1 MPPQPANNSPIRR
14 WRILWIVM
22 GALLLVAVTPLWL
35 YHRQV
40 LRLSEEKLENT
51 ERVQQSE
58 ITRSLASETLLFE
71 QNLREQLLSQ
81 RQVLA
86 LTGWISNV
94 DDPGHAPQLARL
106 LQSFV
111 ENNPNILYVTVVNQQ
126 AKGQSAGSFSV
137 DPDPFVG
144 VALKRA
150 FQASF
155 QGLNYVSEPFALG
168 KDNRPALVVAVPLSS
183 NGEFTGML
191 AAVVSIDRLTDR
203 IRDASV
209 RERLVFIV
217 DGHGHIVA
225 HPDTRDLVPGRDVT
239 STSPIVRHLK
249 ELPQELHATE
259 TMHFTGTPQGKTQQV
274 EMIGTYST
282 IPELGWAV
290 IAERSLDEARI
301 DAGVAELT
309 HQALTFVVGVTIVA
323 LLIGYLF
330 AVGIT
335 RPIRGLVESVRA
347 ISRAEFHERVKVEGA
362 AEISE
367 LAETFNNMAGD
378 IEQYVER
385 LKQAAEENRELFLGS
400 IRMLGAAIDEKD
412 PYTRGHSGRVAK
424 YSTIIGEYM
433 NLSTEDL
440 DRLRISALLHDVGKI
455 GVPDAILKKAGP
467 LTSEERALINRH
479 PEYSWS
485 ILRLFPGLEEASL
498 YALHHHESVDGT
510 GYPAGLKGND
520 IPLVSR
526 IICVIDAFDAMV
538 SNRCYRQGLQHNE
551 AIARLVASSGTQF
564 DAEVVQAFIPIAEQE
579 ASDVFAAAGTS
590 MSAVL

>member
-1 MPPQPANNSPIRR
+1 MSPIRR

-94 DDPGHAPQLARL
+94 DDPTHGPQLARL

-183 NGEFTGML
+183 DNQFTGML

-225 HPDTRDLVPGRDVT
+225 HPNTRDVVPGRDVT

-259 TMHFTGTPQGKTQQV
+259 TMQFAAPTQDKNRPI

-323 LLIGYLF
+323 LIIGYLF

-367 LAETFNNMAGD
+367 LAETFNNMAGH

-424 YSTIIGEYM
+424 YSIIIGEYM
-433 NLSTEDL
+433 NLDTEEL

-455 GVPDAILKKAGP
+455 GVDDRVLKKPGKLTDEEFELMKQHPTKGANIMRPVAQLKDMLPGIELHHERMDGAGYPHGLTGDQIPMMARIIAVADTFDAITTNRPYQTAMDIQFARDRIHSLAISKFDPQVVA
-467 LTSEERALINRH
+467 AL
-479 PEYSWS
+479 EAS
-485 ILRLFPGLEEASL
+485 IESGRLRLSP
-498 YALHHHESVDGT
+498 T
-510 GYPAGLKGND
+510 
-520 IPLVSR
+520 LV
-526 IICVIDAFDAMV
+526 
-538 SNRCYRQGLQHNE
+538 
-551 AIARLVASSGTQF
+551 
-564 DAEVVQAFIPIAEQE
+564 EV
-579 ASDVFAAAGTS
+579 
-590 MSAVL
+590 